1 MFKKGVSL
9 LLIFIL
15 SISTFS
21 IVTHAASSSEY
32 VNQSF
37 YGYKEPSFNSAKTNG
52 GSEYGAQNVGVMEK
66 RDNGWWKI
74 ETWEGPVWINLNGEE
89 RVMGDFYAYDEPSF
103 SSKVA
108 NAGAKYGRQTFRI
121 VDGTTDGWLKFK
133 TWEGDKWM
141 NPTAEQ
147 ITVNKTIY
155 AYNEPSFNA
164 QKANYEAPFNPQNWG
179 VVEKKENGW
188 MKVSTYEGYK
198 WINPDGEER
207 FINKSFYAYN
217 EASFNAA
224 KANAGALYRP
234 QNFRVVD
241 GTPNGWLKVKTWEG
255 EKWLNLDG
263 EERFI
268 NKSFYA
274 YNEASFNAGKA
285 NAGALYN
292 PQNFRVVDGTP
303 NGWLK
308 VKTWEG
314 EKWLNLDGEE
324 RFIEKAFYAYNE
336 PSFSSGKA
344 NAGALYSPQNFRVV
358 DGTTSGWLKIKTW
371 EGDKWMNLNQ
381 TDSGSSGVIDLALKQ
396 LGKPYVEAG
405 TGPNGFDCSGFIYYV
420 FKNNGYNI
428 VRTSVAGYWGMVT
441 KISDPQPGDLVFLQ
455 NTYKAGPSHLG
466 IYLGNGEY
474 IHAADETTGV
484 IKSKINSSYTQKHF
498 LGYARFSK

>member
-9 LLIFIL
+9 LLILIL

-32 VNQSF
+32 VNESF

-52 GSEYGAQNVGVMEK
+52 GSEYGAQNVGVVEK

-89 RVMGDFYAYDEPSF
+89 RVMGDFYAYDEPSL

-141 NPTAEQ
+141 NPAAEQ

-164 QKANYEAPFNPQNWG
+164 KKANYGAPFNPQNWG

-224 KANAGALYRP
+224 KANAGALY
-234 QNFRVVD
+234 
-241 GTPNGWLKVKTWEG
+241 
-255 EKWLNLDG
+255 
-263 EERFI
+263 
-268 NKSFYA
+268 
-274 YNEASFNAGKA
+274 
-285 NAGALYN
+285 N

-314 EKWLNLDGEE
+314 EKWLNPDGEE
-324 RFIEKAFYAYNE
+324 RFINKSFYAYNE
-336 PSFSSGKA
+336 PSFSSAKA
-344 NAGALYSPQNFRVV
+344 NAGALYSPQNFRII

-371 EGDKWMNLNQ
+371 EGDKWINLNQ
-381 TDSGSSGVIDLALKQ
+381 TDSGNSGVVDLALKQ
-396 LGKPYVEAG
+396 LGKPYVFG
-405 TGPNGFDCSGFIYYV
+405 NSGPNSFDCSGFIYYV

-428 VRTSVAGYWGMVT
+428 GRTSVAGYWGMVT

>member
-9 LLIFIL
+9 LLILIL

-21 IVTHAASSSEY
+21 IVTHAASSSES

-52 GSEYGAQNVGVMEK
+52 GSEYGAQNVGVVEK

-89 RVMGDFYAYDEPSF
+89 RVMGDFYAYDEPSL

-133 TWEGDKWM
+133 TWEGEKWM
-141 NPTAEQ
+141 NPAAEQ

-164 QKANYEAPFNPQNWG
+164 KKANYGAPFNPQNWG

-224 KANAGALYRP
+224 KANAGALYSP

-241 GTPNGWLKVKTWEG
+241 GTTSGWLKVKTWEG
-255 EKWLNLDG
+255 EKWMNLDG

-268 NKSFYA
+268 NKS
-274 YNEASFNAGKA
+274 
-285 NAGALYN
+285 
-292 PQNFRVVDGTP
+292 
-303 NGWLK
+303 
-308 VKTWEG
+308 
-314 EKWLNLDGEE
+314 
-324 RFIEKAFYAYNE
+324 FYAYNE

-344 NAGALYSPQNFRVV
+344 NAGALYSPQNFRII

-371 EGDKWMNLNQ
+371 EGDKWINLNAE
-381 TDSGSSGVIDLALKQ
+381 DIGVEF
-396 LGKPYVEAG
+396 YVEATAYSVEG
-405 TGPNGFDCSGFIYYV
+405 SPPHERITAAGIDIGKNPNIKLIAV
-420 FKNNGYNI
+420 
-428 VRTSVAGYWGMVT
+428 
-441 KISDPQPGDLVFLQ
+441 DP
-455 NTYKAGPSHLG
+455 K
-466 IYLGNGEY
+466 
-474 IHAADETTGV
+474 V
-484 IKSKINSSYTQKHF
+484 IKLGTKVWVEGYGEAIAGDTGGAIKGNKIDVLFPTEKQ
-498 LGYARFSK
+498 AREWGRKKVKIRIMK

>member
-9 LLIFIL
+9 LLILIL

-52 GSEYGAQNVGVMEK
+52 GSEYGAQNVGVVEK

-74 ETWEGPVWINLNGEE
+74 ETWEGPVWINLNGEV
-89 RVMGDFYAYDEPSF
+89 RVMGDFYAYDEPSL
-103 SSKVA
+103 SSKIA

-133 TWEGDKWM
+133 TWEGEKWM
-141 NPTAEQ
+141 NPAAEQ

-164 QKANYEAPFNPQNWG
+164 KKANYGAPFNPQNWG
-179 VVEKKENGW
+179 VVERKENGW

-207 FINKSFYAYN
+207 FVNKSFYAYN

-224 KANAGALYRP
+224 KANAGALYNP

-241 GTPNGWLKVKTWEG
+241 GTTSGWLKVKTWEG
-255 EKWLNLDG
+255 EKWMNLDG

-274 YNEASFNAGKA
+274 YNE
-285 NAGALYN
+285 
-292 PQNFRVVDGTP
+292 
-303 NGWLK
+303 
-308 VKTWEG
+308 
-314 EKWLNLDGEE
+314 
-324 RFIEKAFYAYNE
+324 
-336 PSFSSGKA
+336 PSFSSAKA
-344 NAGALYSPQNFRVV
+344 NAGALYSPQNFRII

-371 EGDKWMNLNQ
+371 EGDKWINLNQ
-381 TDSGSSGVIDLALKQ
+381 TDSGNSGVVDLALKQ
-396 LGKPYVEAG
+396 LGKPYVFG
-405 TGPNGFDCSGFIYYV
+405 NSGPNSFDCSGFIYYV

-428 VRTSVAGYWGMVT
+428 GRTSVAGYWGMVT

>member
-9 LLIFIL
+9 LLILIL

-52 GSEYGAQNVGVMEK
+52 GSEYGAQNVGVVEK

-89 RVMGDFYAYDEPSF
+89 RVMGDFYAYDEPSL

-141 NPTAEQ
+141 NPAAEQ

-164 QKANYEAPFNPQNWG
+164 KKANYGAPFNPQNWG

-224 KANAGALYRP
+224 KANAGALYNP

-241 GTPNGWLKVKTWEG
+241 GTTSGWLKVKTWEG

-274 YNEASFNAGKA
+274 YNE
-285 NAGALYN
+285 
-292 PQNFRVVDGTP
+292 
-303 NGWLK
+303 
-308 VKTWEG
+308 
-314 EKWLNLDGEE
+314 
-324 RFIEKAFYAYNE
+324 
-336 PSFSSGKA
+336 PSFSSAKA
-344 NAGALYSPQNFRVV
+344 NAGALYSPQNFRII

-371 EGDKWMNLNQ
+371 EGDK
-381 TDSGSSGVIDLALKQ
+381 
-396 LGKPYVEAG
+396 
-405 TGPNGFDCSGFIYYV
+405 
-420 FKNNGYNI
+420 
-428 VRTSVAGYWGMVT
+428 
-441 KISDPQPGDLVFLQ
+441 
-455 NTYKAGPSHLG
+455 
-466 IYLGNGEY
+466 
-474 IHAADETTGV
+474 
-484 IKSKINSSYTQKHF
+484 
-498 LGYARFSK
+498 

>member
-9 LLIFIL
+9 LLILIL

-52 GSEYGAQNVGVMEK
+52 GSEYGAQNVGVVEK

-89 RVMGDFYAYDEPSF
+89 RVMGDFYAYDEPSL

-141 NPTAEQ
+141 NPAAEQ

-164 QKANYEAPFNPQNWG
+164 KKANYGAPFNPQNWG

-224 KANAGALYRP
+224 KANAGALYNP

-241 GTPNGWLKVKTWEG
+241 GTTNGWLKVKTWEG
-255 EKWLNLDG
+255 EKWLNPDG

-274 YNEASFNAGKA
+274 YNE
-285 NAGALYN
+285 
-292 PQNFRVVDGTP
+292 
-303 NGWLK
+303 
-308 VKTWEG
+308 
-314 EKWLNLDGEE
+314 
-324 RFIEKAFYAYNE
+324 
-336 PSFSSGKA
+336 PSFSSAKA
-344 NAGALYSPQNFRVV
+344 NAGALYSPQNFRII

-371 EGDKWMNLNQ
+371 EGDKWINLNQ
-381 TDSGSSGVIDLALKQ
+381 TDFGNSGVVDLALKQ
-396 LGKPYVEAG
+396 LGKPYVFG
-405 TGPNGFDCSGFIYYV
+405 NSGPNSFDCSGFIYYV

-428 VRTSVAGYWGMVT
+428 GRTSVAGYWGMVT

>member
-1 MFKKGVSL
+1 MFKKSIGIL
-9 LLIFIL
+9 LFLIL

-52 GSEYGAQNVGVMEK
+52 GSEYGAQNVGVVEK

-74 ETWEGPVWINLNGEE
+74 ETWEGPVWINLNGEV
-89 RVMGDFYAYDEPSF
+89 RVMGDFYAYDEPSL
-103 SSKVA
+103 SSKIA

-133 TWEGDKWM
+133 TWEGEKWM
-141 NPTAEQ
+141 NPAAEQ

-164 QKANYEAPFNPQNWG
+164 KKANYGAPFNPQNWG
-179 VVEKKENGW
+179 VVERKENGW

-207 FINKSFYAYN
+207 FVNKSFYAYN
-217 EASFNAA
+217 EASFNA
-224 KANAGALYRP
+224 
-234 QNFRVVD
+234 
-241 GTPNGWLKVKTWEG
+241 T
-255 EKWLNLDG
+255 
-263 EERFI
+263 
-268 NKSFYA
+268 
-274 YNEASFNAGKA
+274 KA

-292 PQNFRVVDGTP
+292 PQNFRVVDGTTS
-303 NGWLK
+303 GWLK

-314 EKWLNLDGEE
+314 EKWMNLDGEE
-324 RFIEKAFYAYNE
+324 RFINKSFYAYNE
-336 PSFSSGKA
+336 PSFSSAKA
-344 NAGALYSPQNFRVV
+344 NAGALYSPQNFRII

-371 EGDKWMNLNQ
+371 EGDKWINLNQ
-381 TDSGSSGVIDLALKQ
+381 TDSGNSGVVDLALKQ
-396 LGKPYVEAG
+396 LGKPYVFG
-405 TGPNGFDCSGFIYYV
+405 NSGPNSFDCSGFIYYV

-428 VRTSVAGYWGMVT
+428 GRTSVAGYWGMVT

>member
-9 LLIFIL
+9 LLILIL

-52 GSEYGAQNVGVMEK
+52 GSEYGAQNVGVVEK

-89 RVMGDFYAYDEPSF
+89 RVMGDFYAYDEPSL

-133 TWEGDKWM
+133 TWEGEKWM
-141 NPTAEQ
+141 NPAAEQ

-164 QKANYEAPFNPQNWG
+164 KKANYGAPFNPQNWG
-179 VVEKKENGW
+179 VVERKENGW

-224 KANAGALYRP
+224 KANAGALYNP

-241 GTPNGWLKVKTWEG
+241 GTTSGWLKVKTWEG
-255 EKWLNLDG
+255 EKWMNLDG

-274 YNEASFNAGKA
+274 YNE
-285 NAGALYN
+285 
-292 PQNFRVVDGTP
+292 
-303 NGWLK
+303 
-308 VKTWEG
+308 
-314 EKWLNLDGEE
+314 
-324 RFIEKAFYAYNE
+324 
-336 PSFSSGKA
+336 PSFSSAKA
-344 NAGALYSPQNFRVV
+344 NAGALYSPQNFRII

-371 EGDKWMNLNQ
+371 EGDKWINLNQ
-381 TDSGSSGVIDLALKQ
+381 TDSGNSGVVDLALKQ
-396 LGKPYVEAG
+396 LGKPYVFG
-405 TGPNGFDCSGFIYYV
+405 NSGPNSFDCSGFIYYV

-428 VRTSVAGYWGMVT
+428 GRTSVAGYWGMVT

>member
-1 MFKKGVSL
+1 MFKKSIGIL
-9 LLIFIL
+9 LFFIL

-21 IVTHAASSSEY
+21 MVTHAANSSEY

-89 RVMGDFYAYDEPSF
+89 RVMGDFYAYDEPSL

-224 KANAGALYRP
+224 KANAGALY
-234 QNFRVVD
+234 
-241 GTPNGWLKVKTWEG
+241 
-255 EKWLNLDG
+255 
-263 EERFI
+263 
-268 NKSFYA
+268 
-274 YNEASFNAGKA
+274 
-285 NAGALYN
+285 N

-344 NAGALYSPQNFRVV
+344 NAGALYSPQNFRVI

>member
-52 GSEYGAQNVGVMEK
+52 GSEYGAQNVGVVEK

-164 QKANYEAPFNPQNWG
+164 KKANYEAPFNPQNWG

-224 KANAGALYRP
+224 KANAGALYSP

-268 NKSFYA
+268 NKS
-274 YNEASFNAGKA
+274 
-285 NAGALYN
+285 
-292 PQNFRVVDGTP
+292 
-303 NGWLK
+303 
-308 VKTWEG
+308 
-314 EKWLNLDGEE
+314 
-324 RFIEKAFYAYNE
+324 FYAYNE

-371 EGDKWMNLNQ
+371 EGDKWMNLNAED
-381 TDSGSSGVIDLALKQ
+381 TGVEF
-396 LGKPYVEAG
+396 YVEATAYSVEG
-405 TGPNGFDCSGFIYYV
+405 SPPNERITASGIDIG
-420 FKNNGYNI
+420 KNPNI
-428 VRTSVAGYWGMVT
+428 KLIAV
-441 KISDPQPGDLVFLQ
+441 DP
-455 NTYKAGPSHLG
+455 K
-466 IYLGNGEY
+466 
-474 IHAADETTGV
+474 V
-484 IKSKINSSYTQKHF
+484 IKLGTKVWVEGYGDAIAGDTGGAIKGNKIDVLFPTEKQ
-498 LGYARFSK
+498 AREWGRKKVRIKIMK

>member
-1 MFKKGVSL
+1 MFKKSIGIL
-9 LLIFIL
+9 LFLIL

-52 GSEYGAQNVGVMEK
+52 GSEYGAQNVGVVEK

-74 ETWEGPVWINLNGEE
+74 ETWEGPVWINLNGEV
-89 RVMGDFYAYDEPSF
+89 RVMGDFYAYDEPSL
-103 SSKVA
+103 SSKIA

-141 NPTAEQ
+141 NPAAEQ

-164 QKANYEAPFNPQNWG
+164 KKANYGAPFNPQNWG
-179 VVEKKENGW
+179 VVERKENGW

-207 FINKSFYAYN
+207 FVNKSFYAYN

-224 KANAGALYRP
+224 KANAGALYNP

-241 GTPNGWLKVKTWEG
+241 GTTSGWLKVKTWEG
-255 EKWLNLDG
+255 EKWMNLDG

-274 YNEASFNAGKA
+274 YNE
-285 NAGALYN
+285 
-292 PQNFRVVDGTP
+292 
-303 NGWLK
+303 
-308 VKTWEG
+308 
-314 EKWLNLDGEE
+314 
-324 RFIEKAFYAYNE
+324 
-336 PSFSSGKA
+336 PSFSSAKA
-344 NAGALYSPQNFRVV
+344 NAGALYSPQNFRII

-371 EGDKWMNLNQ
+371 EGDKWINLNQ
-381 TDSGSSGVIDLALKQ
+381 TDSGNSGVVDLALKQ
-396 LGKPYVEAG
+396 LGKPYVFG
-405 TGPNGFDCSGFIYYV
+405 NSGPNSFDCSGFIYYV

-428 VRTSVAGYWGMVT
+428 GRTSVAGYWGMVT

>member
-1 MFKKGVSL
+1 MLKRGVML
-9 LLIFIL
+9 LFFIL

-21 IVTHAASSSEY
+21 MVTHAANSSEY

-52 GSEYGAQNVGVMEK
+52 GSEYGAQNVGVVEK

-133 TWEGDKWM
+133 TWEGEKWM
-141 NPTAEQ
+141 NPTSEQ

-164 QKANYEAPFNPQNWG
+164 KKANYEAPFNPQNWG

-224 KANAGALYRP
+224 KANAGAVYSP

-255 EKWLNLDG
+255 EKWMNLDG

-268 NKSFYA
+268 NQS
-274 YNEASFNAGKA
+274 
-285 NAGALYN
+285 
-292 PQNFRVVDGTP
+292 
-303 NGWLK
+303 
-308 VKTWEG
+308 
-314 EKWLNLDGEE
+314 
-324 RFIEKAFYAYNE
+324 FYAYNE

-344 NAGALYSPQNFRVV
+344 NAGALYSPQNFRII
-358 DGTTSGWLKIKTW
+358 DGTPSGWLKIKTW
-371 EGDKWMNLNQ
+371 EGDKWINLNVED
-381 TDSGSSGVIDLALKQ
+381 TGIEL
-396 LGKPYVEAG
+396 YVEATAYSVEG
-405 TGPNGFDCSGFIYYV
+405 SPPHERITAAGIDIGKNPNIKLIAV
-420 FKNNGYNI
+420 
-428 VRTSVAGYWGMVT
+428 
-441 KISDPQPGDLVFLQ
+441 DP
-455 NTYKAGPSHLG
+455 K
-466 IYLGNGEY
+466 
-474 IHAADETTGV
+474 V
-484 IKSKINSSYTQKHF
+484 IKLGTKVWVEGYGDAIAGDTGGAIKGNKIDVLFPTEKQ
-498 LGYARFSK
+498 AREWGRKKVRIKIMK

>member
-9 LLIFIL
+9 LLILIL

-21 IVTHAASSSEY
+21 IVTHATSSSEY

-52 GSEYGAQNVGVMEK
+52 GSEYGAQNVGVVEK

-89 RVMGDFYAYDEPSF
+89 RVMGDFYAYDEPSL
-103 SSKVA
+103 SSKIA

-133 TWEGDKWM
+133 TWEGEKWM
-141 NPTAEQ
+141 NPAAEQ

-164 QKANYEAPFNPQNWG
+164 KKANYGAPFNPQNWG
-179 VVEKKENGW
+179 VVERKENGW

-207 FINKSFYAYN
+207 FVNKSFYAYN

-224 KANAGALYRP
+224 KANAGALYNP

-241 GTPNGWLKVKTWEG
+241 GTTSGWLKVKTWEG
-255 EKWLNLDG
+255 EKWMNLDG

-274 YNEASFNAGKA
+274 YNE
-285 NAGALYN
+285 
-292 PQNFRVVDGTP
+292 
-303 NGWLK
+303 
-308 VKTWEG
+308 
-314 EKWLNLDGEE
+314 
-324 RFIEKAFYAYNE
+324 
-336 PSFSSGKA
+336 PSFSSAKA
-344 NAGALYSPQNFRVV
+344 NAGALYSPQNFRII

-371 EGDKWMNLNQ
+371 EGDKWINLNQ
-381 TDSGSSGVIDLALKQ
+381 TDSGNSGVVDLALKQ
-396 LGKPYVEAG
+396 LGKPYVFG
-405 TGPNGFDCSGFIYYV
+405 NSGPNSFDCSGFIYYV

-428 VRTSVAGYWGMVT
+428 GRTSVAGYWGMVT

>member
-1 MFKKGVSL
+1 MLKRGVML
-9 LLIFIL
+9 LFFIL
-15 SISTFS
+15 SISIFS
-21 IVTHAASSSEY
+21 MVTHAANSSEY

-37 YGYKEPSFNSAKTNG
+37 YGYKEPSFTSAKTNG
-52 GSEYGAQNVGVMEK
+52 GSEYGAQNVGVVEK

-89 RVMGDFYAYDEPSF
+89 RVMGDFYAYDEPSL

-121 VDGTTDGWLKFK
+121 VDGTRDGWLKIK

-164 QKANYEAPFNPQNWG
+164 TKANYGAPFNPQNWG

-198 WINPDGEER
+198 WINPNGEER

-224 KANAGALYRP
+224 KANAGALYNP

-241 GTPNGWLKVKTWEG
+241 GTPSGWLKVKTWEG

-274 YNEASFNAGKA
+274 YNE
-285 NAGALYN
+285 
-292 PQNFRVVDGTP
+292 
-303 NGWLK
+303 
-308 VKTWEG
+308 
-314 EKWLNLDGEE
+314 
-324 RFIEKAFYAYNE
+324 

-344 NAGALYSPQNFRVV
+344 NAGALYSPQNFRVI
-358 DGTTSGWLKIKTW
+358 DGTPSGWLKIKTW
-371 EGDKWMNLNQ
+371 EGDKWVNLSAED
-381 TDSGSSGVIDLALKQ
+381 TGIEF
-396 LGKPYVEAG
+396 YVEATAYSVEG
-405 TGPNGFDCSGFIYYV
+405 SPPHERITAAGIDIGKNPNIKLIAV
-420 FKNNGYNI
+420 
-428 VRTSVAGYWGMVT
+428 
-441 KISDPQPGDLVFLQ
+441 DP
-455 NTYKAGPSHLG
+455 K
-466 IYLGNGEY
+466 
-474 IHAADETTGV
+474 V
-484 IKSKINSSYTQKHF
+484 IKLGTKVWVEGYGDAIAGDTGGAIKGNKIDVLFPTEKQ
-498 LGYARFSK
+498 AREWGRKKVKIRIMK

>member
-9 LLIFIL
+9 LLILIL

-52 GSEYGAQNVGVMEK
+52 ESEYGAQNVGVVEK

-89 RVMGDFYAYDEPSF
+89 RVMGDFYGYDEPSL

-133 TWEGDKWM
+133 TWEGEKWM
-141 NPTAEQ
+141 NPAAEQ

-164 QKANYEAPFNPQNWG
+164 KKANYGAPFNPQNWG

-224 KANAGALYRP
+224 KANAGALYNP

-241 GTPNGWLKVKTWEG
+241 GTTSGWLKVKTWEG

-274 YNEASFNAGKA
+274 YNE
-285 NAGALYN
+285 
-292 PQNFRVVDGTP
+292 
-303 NGWLK
+303 
-308 VKTWEG
+308 
-314 EKWLNLDGEE
+314 
-324 RFIEKAFYAYNE
+324 

-344 NAGALYSPQNFRVV
+344 NAGALYSPQNFRII

-371 EGDKWMNLNQ
+371 EGDKWINLNQ
-381 TDSGSSGVIDLALKQ
+381 TDSGNSGVVDLALKQ
-396 LGKPYVEAG
+396 LGKPYVFG
-405 TGPNGFDCSGFIYYV
+405 NSGPNSFDCSGFIYYV

-428 VRTSVAGYWGMVT
+428 GRTSVAGYWGMVT

>member
-1 MFKKGVSL
+1 MFKKSIGIL
-9 LLIFIL
+9 LFFIL

-21 IVTHAASSSEY
+21 MVTHAASSSEY
-32 VNQSF
+32 VNQAF
-37 YGYKEPSFNSAKTNG
+37 YGYKEPSFTSAKTNA
-52 GSEYGAQNVGVMEK
+52 GSEYGAQGVGVMEK

-108 NAGAKYGRQTFRI
+108 NAGAKYDGRQTFRI
-121 VDGTTDGWLKFK
+121 VDGTTDGWLKIK
-133 TWEGDKWM
+133 TWEGEKWM
-141 NPTAEQ
+141 NPTVQQ

-155 AYNEPSFNA
+155 GYNEPSFNA
-164 QKANYEAPFNPQNWG
+164 AKANYGSPYNPQSWG
-179 VVEKKENGW
+179 VVEKRDNGW

-207 FINKSFYAYN
+207 YIKKSFYAYN
-217 EASFNAA
+217 EAAFNA
-224 KANAGALYRP
+224 
-234 QNFRVVD
+234 
-241 GTPNGWLKVKTWEG
+241 E
-255 EKWLNLDG
+255 
-263 EERFI
+263 
-268 NKSFYA
+268 
-274 YNEASFNAGKA
+274 
-285 NAGALYN
+285 
-292 PQNFRVVDGTP
+292 
-303 NGWLK
+303 
-308 VKTWEG
+308 
-314 EKWLNLDGEE
+314 
-324 RFIEKAFYAYNE
+324 
-336 PSFSSGKA
+336 KA

-358 DGTTSGWLKIKTW
+358 DGTTSGWLKVNTWEGEKWMNLDGEERYINKSFYAYNEPSFSSQKANAGALYSPQNFRIIDGTTSGWLKIKTW
-371 EGDKWMNLNQ
+371 EGDKWINLNQ

-441 KISDPQPGDLVFLQ
+441 KINDPQPGDLVFLQ
-455 NTYKAGPSHLG
+455 NTYKPGPSHLG

-474 IHAADETTGV
+474 IHAADEKTGV

>member
-1 MFKKGVSL
+1 MFKKSIGIL
-9 LLIFIL
+9 LFLIL

-21 IVTHAASSSEY
+21 IVTHAASNSES

-52 GSEYGAQNVGVMEK
+52 GSEYGAQNVGVVEK

-89 RVMGDFYAYDEPSF
+89 RVMGDFYGYDEPSL

-133 TWEGDKWM
+133 TWEGEKWM
-141 NPTAEQ
+141 NPAAEQ

-164 QKANYEAPFNPQNWG
+164 KKANYGAPFNPQNWG

-198 WINPDGEER
+198 WINPDGEEK

-224 KANAGALYRP
+224 KANAGALYNP

-241 GTPNGWLKVKTWEG
+241 GTTSGWLKVKTWEG
-255 EKWLNLDG
+255 EKWMNLDG

-268 NKSFYA
+268 NKS
-274 YNEASFNAGKA
+274 
-285 NAGALYN
+285 
-292 PQNFRVVDGTP
+292 
-303 NGWLK
+303 
-308 VKTWEG
+308 
-314 EKWLNLDGEE
+314 
-324 RFIEKAFYAYNE
+324 FYAYNE

-371 EGDKWMNLNQ
+371 EGDKWINLNQ
-381 TDSGSSGVIDLALKQ
+381 TDSGNSGVVDLALKQ
-396 LGKPYVEAG
+396 LGKPYVFG
-405 TGPNGFDCSGFIYYV
+405 NSGPNSFDCSGFIYYV

-428 VRTSVAGYWGMVT
+428 GRTSVAGYWGMVT

>member
-52 GSEYGAQNVGVMEK
+52 GSEYGAQNVGVVEK

-141 NPTAEQ
+141 NPTVEQ

-164 QKANYEAPFNPQNWG
+164 KKANYEAPFNPQNWG

-224 KANAGALYRP
+224 KANAGALYSP

-241 GTPNGWLKVKTWEG
+241 GTPSGWLKVKTWEG

-268 NKSFYA
+268 NKS
-274 YNEASFNAGKA
+274 
-285 NAGALYN
+285 
-292 PQNFRVVDGTP
+292 
-303 NGWLK
+303 
-308 VKTWEG
+308 
-314 EKWLNLDGEE
+314 
-324 RFIEKAFYAYNE
+324 FYAYNE

-371 EGDKWMNLNQ
+371 EGDKWMNLNAED
-381 TDSGSSGVIDLALKQ
+381 TGVEF
-396 LGKPYVEAG
+396 YVEATAYSVEG
-405 TGPNGFDCSGFIYYV
+405 SPPNERITASGIDIG
-420 FKNNGYNI
+420 KNPNI
-428 VRTSVAGYWGMVT
+428 KLIAV
-441 KISDPQPGDLVFLQ
+441 DP
-455 NTYKAGPSHLG
+455 K
-466 IYLGNGEY
+466 
-474 IHAADETTGV
+474 V
-484 IKSKINSSYTQKHF
+484 IKLGTKVWVEGYGDAIAGDTGGAIKGNKIDVLFPTEKQ
-498 LGYARFSK
+498 AREWGRKKVRIKIMK

>member
-37 YGYKEPSFNSAKTNG
+37 YGYKEPSFNSVKTNG
-52 GSEYGAQNVGVMEK
+52 GSEYGAQNVGVVEK

-133 TWEGDKWM
+133 TWEGEKWM
-141 NPTAEQ
+141 NPAAEQ

-164 QKANYEAPFNPQNWG
+164 KKANYGAPFNPQNWG

-207 FINKSFYAYN
+207 FINKA
-217 EASFNAA
+217 
-224 KANAGALYRP
+224 
-234 QNFRVVD
+234 
-241 GTPNGWLKVKTWEG
+241 
-255 EKWLNLDG
+255 
-263 EERFI
+263 
-268 NKSFYA
+268 FYA

-344 NAGALYSPQNFRVV
+344 NAGALYSPQNFRVI

>member
-1 MFKKGVSL
+1 MFKKSIGIL
-9 LLIFIL
+9 LFLIL

-52 GSEYGAQNVGVMEK
+52 GSEYGAQNVGVVEK

-89 RVMGDFYAYDEPSF
+89 RVMGDFYAYDEPSL

-141 NPTAEQ
+141 NPAAEQ

-164 QKANYEAPFNPQNWG
+164 KKANYGAPFNPQNWG

-224 KANAGALYRP
+224 KANAGALYNP

-274 YNEASFNAGKA
+274 YNE
-285 NAGALYN
+285 
-292 PQNFRVVDGTP
+292 
-303 NGWLK
+303 
-308 VKTWEG
+308 
-314 EKWLNLDGEE
+314 
-324 RFIEKAFYAYNE
+324 
-336 PSFSSGKA
+336 PSFSSAKA
-344 NAGALYSPQNFRVV
+344 NAGALYSPQNFRII

-371 EGDKWMNLNQ
+371 EGDKWINLNQ
-381 TDSGSSGVIDLALKQ
+381 TDSGNSGVVDLALKQ
-396 LGKPYVEAG
+396 LGKPYVFG
-405 TGPNGFDCSGFIYYV
+405 NSGPNSFDCSGFIYYV

-428 VRTSVAGYWGMVT
+428 GRTSVAGYWGMVT

>member
-9 LLIFIL
+9 LLILIL

-21 IVTHAASSSEY
+21 IVTHAANSSES

-52 GSEYGAQNVGVMEK
+52 GSEYGAQNVGVVEK

-89 RVMGDFYAYDEPSF
+89 RVMGDFYGYDEPSL

-133 TWEGDKWM
+133 TWEGEKWM
-141 NPTAEQ
+141 NPAAEQ

-164 QKANYEAPFNPQNWG
+164 KKANYGAPFNPQNWG
-179 VVEKKENGW
+179 VVERKENGW

-217 EASFNAA
+217 EATFNAA
-224 KANAGALYRP
+224 KANAGALYSP

-241 GTPNGWLKVKTWEG
+241 GTTSGWLKVKTWEG
-255 EKWLNLDG
+255 EKWMNLDG

-268 NKSFYA
+268 NKS
-274 YNEASFNAGKA
+274 
-285 NAGALYN
+285 
-292 PQNFRVVDGTP
+292 
-303 NGWLK
+303 
-308 VKTWEG
+308 
-314 EKWLNLDGEE
+314 
-324 RFIEKAFYAYNE
+324 FYAYNE

-344 NAGALYSPQNFRVV
+344 NAGALYSPQNFRII

-371 EGDKWMNLNQ
+371 EGDKWINLNQ
-381 TDSGSSGVIDLALKQ
+381 TDSGNSGVVDLALKQ
-396 LGKPYVEAG
+396 LGKPYVFG
-405 TGPNGFDCSGFIYYV
+405 NSGPNSFDCSGFIYYV

-428 VRTSVAGYWGMVT
+428 GRTSVAGYWGMVT

>member
-1 MFKKGVSL
+1 MFKKSIGIL
-9 LLIFIL
+9 LFLIL

-21 IVTHAASSSEY
+21 IVTHAASNSES

-52 GSEYGAQNVGVMEK
+52 GSEYGAQNVGVVEK

-89 RVMGDFYAYDEPSF
+89 RVMGDFYGYDEPSL

-133 TWEGDKWM
+133 TWEGEKWM
-141 NPTAEQ
+141 NPAAEQ

-164 QKANYEAPFNPQNWG
+164 KKANYGAPFNPQNWG

-224 KANAGALYRP
+224 KANAGALYSP

-241 GTPNGWLKVKTWEG
+241 GTTSGWLKVKTWEG
-255 EKWLNLDG
+255 EKWMNLDG

-268 NKSFYA
+268 NKS
-274 YNEASFNAGKA
+274 
-285 NAGALYN
+285 
-292 PQNFRVVDGTP
+292 
-303 NGWLK
+303 
-308 VKTWEG
+308 
-314 EKWLNLDGEE
+314 
-324 RFIEKAFYAYNE
+324 FYAYNE

-371 EGDKWMNLNQ
+371 EGDKWINLNQ
-381 TDSGSSGVIDLALKQ
+381 TDSGNSGVVDLALKQ
-396 LGKPYVEAG
+396 LGKPYVFG
-405 TGPNGFDCSGFIYYV
+405 NSGPNSFDCSGFIYYV

-428 VRTSVAGYWGMVT
+428 GRTSVAGYWGMVT

>member
-9 LLIFIL
+9 LLILIL

-21 IVTHAASSSEY
+21 IVTHAASSSES

-52 GSEYGAQNVGVMEK
+52 GSEYGAQNVGVVEK

-89 RVMGDFYAYDEPSF
+89 RVMGDFYGYDEPSL

-133 TWEGDKWM
+133 TWEGEKWM
-141 NPTAEQ
+141 NPAAEQ

-164 QKANYEAPFNPQNWG
+164 KKANYGAPFNPQNWG

-224 KANAGALYRP
+224 KANAGALYNP

-241 GTPNGWLKVKTWEG
+241 GTTSGWLKVKTWEG
-255 EKWLNLDG
+255 EKWMNLDG

-268 NKSFYA
+268 NKS
-274 YNEASFNAGKA
+274 
-285 NAGALYN
+285 
-292 PQNFRVVDGTP
+292 
-303 NGWLK
+303 
-308 VKTWEG
+308 
-314 EKWLNLDGEE
+314 
-324 RFIEKAFYAYNE
+324 FYAYNE

-344 NAGALYSPQNFRVV
+344 NAGALYSPQNFRII

-371 EGDKWMNLNQ
+371 EGDKWINLNVED
-381 TDSGSSGVIDLALKQ
+381 TGVEL
-396 LGKPYVEAG
+396 YVEATAYSVEG
-405 TGPNGFDCSGFIYYV
+405 SPPHERITAAGIDIGKNPNIKLIAV
-420 FKNNGYNI
+420 
-428 VRTSVAGYWGMVT
+428 
-441 KISDPQPGDLVFLQ
+441 DP
-455 NTYKAGPSHLG
+455 K
-466 IYLGNGEY
+466 
-474 IHAADETTGV
+474 V
-484 IKSKINSSYTQKHF
+484 IKLGTKVWVEGYGEAIAGDTGGAIKGNKIDVLFPTEKQ
-498 LGYARFSK
+498 AREWGRKKVKIRIMK

>member
-1 MFKKGVSL
+1 MLKRGVML
-9 LLIFIL
+9 LFFIL

-21 IVTHAASSSEY
+21 MVTHAANSSEY

-37 YGYKEPSFNSAKTNG
+37 YGYKEPSFTSAKTNG

-89 RVMGDFYAYDEPSF
+89 RVMGDFYAYDEPSL

-121 VDGTTDGWLKFK
+121 VDGTRDGWLKIK

-164 QKANYEAPFNPQNWG
+164 TKANYGAPFNPQNWG

-198 WINPDGEER
+198 WINPNGEER

-224 KANAGALYRP
+224 KANAGALYSP

-241 GTPNGWLKVKTWEG
+241 GTP
-255 EKWLNLDG
+255 
-263 EERFI
+263 
-268 NKSFYA
+268 S
-274 YNEASFNAGKA
+274 
-285 NAGALYN
+285 
-292 PQNFRVVDGTP
+292 
-303 NGWLK
+303 GWLK

-324 RFIEKAFYAYNE
+324 RFIEKPFYAYNE

-344 NAGALYSPQNFRVV
+344 NAGALYNPQNFRII

-371 EGDKWMNLNQ
+371 EGDKWVNLSAEA
-381 TDSGSSGVIDLALKQ
+381 TGIEF
-396 LGKPYVEAG
+396 YVEATAYSVEG
-405 TGPNGFDCSGFIYYV
+405 SPPHERITAFGIDIGKNPNIKLIAV
-420 FKNNGYNI
+420 
-428 VRTSVAGYWGMVT
+428 
-441 KISDPQPGDLVFLQ
+441 DP
-455 NTYKAGPSHLG
+455 K
-466 IYLGNGEY
+466 
-474 IHAADETTGV
+474 V
-484 IKSKINSSYTQKHF
+484 IKLGTKVRVEGYGEAIAGDTGGAIKGNKIDVLFPTEKQ
-498 LGYARFSK
+498 AREWGRKKVKIEIIK

>member
-1 MFKKGVSL
+1 MFKKSIGIL
-9 LLIFIL
+9 LFFIL

-21 IVTHAASSSEY
+21 MVTHAANSSEY

-224 KANAGALYRP
+224 KANAGALY
-234 QNFRVVD
+234 
-241 GTPNGWLKVKTWEG
+241 
-255 EKWLNLDG
+255 
-263 EERFI
+263 
-268 NKSFYA
+268 
-274 YNEASFNAGKA
+274 
-285 NAGALYN
+285 N

-344 NAGALYSPQNFRVV
+344 NAGALYSPQNFRVI

>member
-1 MFKKGVSL
+1 
-9 LLIFIL
+9 
-15 SISTFS
+15 
-21 IVTHAASSSEY
+21 
-32 VNQSF
+32 
-37 YGYKEPSFNSAKTNG
+37 
-52 GSEYGAQNVGVMEK
+52 
-66 RDNGWWKI
+66 
-74 ETWEGPVWINLNGEE
+74 
-89 RVMGDFYAYDEPSF
+89 PSF
-103 SSKVA
+103 SSKIA

-141 NPTAEQ
+141 NPTSEQ

-164 QKANYEAPFNPQNWG
+164 TKANYGAPFNPQNWG

-224 KANAGALYRP
+224 KANAGAVYSP

-274 YNEASFNAGKA
+274 YN
-285 NAGALYN
+285 
-292 PQNFRVVDGTP
+292 D
-303 NGWLK
+303 
-308 VKTWEG
+308 
-314 EKWLNLDGEE
+314 
-324 RFIEKAFYAYNE
+324 

-344 NAGALYSPQNFRVV
+344 NAGALYSPQNFRVI

-371 EGDKWMNLNQ
+371 EGDKWVNLSVED
-381 TDSGSSGVIDLALKQ
+381 TGIEF
-396 LGKPYVEAG
+396 YVEATAYSVEG
-405 TGPNGFDCSGFIYYV
+405 SSPHERITAFGIDIGKNPNIKLIAV
-420 FKNNGYNI
+420 
-428 VRTSVAGYWGMVT
+428 
-441 KISDPQPGDLVFLQ
+441 DP
-455 NTYKAGPSHLG
+455 K
-466 IYLGNGEY
+466 
-474 IHAADETTGV
+474 V
-484 IKSKINSSYTQKHF
+484 IKLGTKVRVEGYGEAIAGDTGGAIKGNKIDVLFPTEKQ
-498 LGYARFSK
+498 AREWGRKKVKIEIMK

>member
-9 LLIFIL
+9 LLILIL

-52 GSEYGAQNVGVMEK
+52 GSEYGAQNVGVVEK

-89 RVMGDFYAYDEPSF
+89 RVMGDFYAYDEPSL
-103 SSKVA
+103 SSKIA

-133 TWEGDKWM
+133 TWEGEKWM
-141 NPTAEQ
+141 NPAAEQ

-164 QKANYEAPFNPQNWG
+164 KKANYGAPFNPQNWG
-179 VVEKKENGW
+179 VVERKENGW

-224 KANAGALYRP
+224 KANAGALYNP

-241 GTPNGWLKVKTWEG
+241 GTTSGWLKVKTWEG
-255 EKWLNLDG
+255 EKWMNLDG

-274 YNEASFNAGKA
+274 YNE
-285 NAGALYN
+285 
-292 PQNFRVVDGTP
+292 
-303 NGWLK
+303 
-308 VKTWEG
+308 
-314 EKWLNLDGEE
+314 
-324 RFIEKAFYAYNE
+324 
-336 PSFSSGKA
+336 PSFSSAKA
-344 NAGALYSPQNFRVV
+344 NAGALYSPQNFRII

-371 EGDKWMNLNQ
+371 EGDKWINLNQ
-381 TDSGSSGVIDLALKQ
+381 TDSGNSGVVDLALKQ
-396 LGKPYVEAG
+396 LGKPYVFG
-405 TGPNGFDCSGFIYYV
+405 NSGPNSFDCSGFIYYV

-428 VRTSVAGYWGMVT
+428 GRTSVAGYWGMVT

>member
-9 LLIFIL
+9 LLILIL

-21 IVTHAASSSEY
+21 IVTHAANSSES

-52 GSEYGAQNVGVMEK
+52 GSEYGAQNVGVVEK

-89 RVMGDFYAYDEPSF
+89 RVMGDFYGYDEPSL

-133 TWEGDKWM
+133 TWEGEKWM
-141 NPTAEQ
+141 NPAAEQ

-164 QKANYEAPFNPQNWG
+164 KKANYGAPFNPQNWG
-179 VVEKKENGW
+179 VVERKENGW

-217 EASFNAA
+217 EATFNAA
-224 KANAGALYRP
+224 KANAGALYSP

-241 GTPNGWLKVKTWEG
+241 GTTSGWLKVKTWEG
-255 EKWLNLDG
+255 EKWMNLDG

-268 NKSFYA
+268 NKS
-274 YNEASFNAGKA
+274 
-285 NAGALYN
+285 
-292 PQNFRVVDGTP
+292 
-303 NGWLK
+303 
-308 VKTWEG
+308 
-314 EKWLNLDGEE
+314 
-324 RFIEKAFYAYNE
+324 FYAYNE

-344 NAGALYSPQNFRVV
+344 NAGALYSPQNFRIL

-371 EGDKWMNLNQ
+371 EGDKWINLNQ
-381 TDSGSSGVIDLALKQ
+381 TDSGNSGVIDLALKQ
-396 LGKPYVEAG
+396 LGKPYVFG
-405 TGPNGFDCSGFIYYV
+405 NSGPNSFDCSGFIYYV

-428 VRTSVAGYWGMVT
+428 GRTSVAGYWGMVT